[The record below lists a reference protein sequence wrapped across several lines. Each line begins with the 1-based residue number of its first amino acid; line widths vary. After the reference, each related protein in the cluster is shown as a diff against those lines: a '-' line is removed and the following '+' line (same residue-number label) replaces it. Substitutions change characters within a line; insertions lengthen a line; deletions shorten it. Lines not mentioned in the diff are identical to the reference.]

1 MKEKI
6 WAFLCHLGYNMWQ
19 DTSDYLLF
27 ERDVWEEVVADLR
40 EAGCNMIV
48 LDVGEGV
55 RLDSH
60 PEIAVRGSWTK
71 DEMKTELAR
80 LRDMGFEVI
89 PKLNFSTTHTQW
101 TGPYARK
108 ISTSEFYAFQHD
120 VVCEVAELFGRPR
133 FFHIGYDEEFIE
145 AQQNYPYVAL
155 RQGELWW
162 HDLTVL
168 CDCVESCGC
177 RPWMWSDYLWKHEE
191 EFLARMPRSVL
202 QSNYFY
208 GSFDE
213 TTGLPNAGSGARQYE
228 ILDRHGYEHI
238 PCGYLQCVRE
248 NFPGTVTYG
257 KKYLNDNLVLGY
269 MQTVWEPTTRQSLE
283 KYRDA
288 VAMFRKA
295 RQVYAD

>member
-1 MKEKI
+1 
-6 WAFLCHLGYNMWQ
+6 MWQ
-19 DTSDYLLF
+19 DTTDYLLF

-80 LRDMGFEVI
+80 LRDIGFEVI

-133 FFHIGYDEEFIE
+133 FFHIGYDEDSSRRSRTIPTSPSGR
-145 AQQNYPYVAL
+145 A
-155 RQGELWW
+155 
-162 HDLTVL
+162 
-168 CDCVESCGC
+168 SCG
-177 RPWMWSDYLWKHEE
+177 
-191 EFLARMPRSVL
+191 
-202 QSNYFY
+202 
-208 GSFDE
+208 
-213 TTGLPNAGSGARQYE
+213 
-228 ILDRHGYEHI
+228 
-238 PCGYLQCVRE
+238 
-248 NFPGTVTYG
+248 GTI
-257 KKYLNDNLVLGY
+257 
-269 MQTVWEPTTRQSLE
+269 
-283 KYRDA
+283 
-288 VAMFRKA
+288 
-295 RQVYAD
+295 